1 MAVLT
6 YQQAVDLIAD
16 RANKR
21 SFDDKAVMDLAE
33 CFKTVVIKTAI
44 APSVVGGKVEPYF
57 VWGDGN
63 VGKPRVVFQATT
75 APTAKSIP
83 SAFIV
88 PTVVATDMEQFE
100 VKKLMVKDFK
110 VPAFKAA
117 TNPPSKNTWKLLD
130 LATTEVPQVII
141 TTQLSGC
148 TFAIGT
154 IGKKYYMGH
163 TQPPSSSTA
172 ATGEEHVKAL
182 RKGPVFI
189 GLPDKTKLEST
200 YFIQPGS
207 KSDNESLAYAPTR
220 YANVLGFVVGSK
232 VSFIV
237 AIVIKE
243 NFTVEKVYVVT
254 QASSGSKWSSK
265 EVK

>member
-1 MAVLT
+1 MVLT
-6 YQQAVDLIAD
+6 YQEAVDLIAD
-16 RANKR
+16 RADNR

-33 CFKTVVIKTAI
+33 CFKTVGIKTAI
-44 APSVVGGKVEPYF
+44 APSVVGDKVEPYF
-57 VWGDGN
+57 VLGDDN
-63 VGKPRVVFQATT
+63 VGKSRVVFQATT
-75 APTAKSIP
+75 APDAKSIP

-88 PTVVATDMEQFE
+88 PTVVATDMEQVE
-100 VKKLMVKDFK
+100 VKSKIILKK
-110 VPAFKAA
+110 NKICPAFKAA
-117 TNPPSKNTWKLLD
+117 TNPPSKNTWKLLE
-130 LATTEVPQVII
+130 LGTTEPQVII

-154 IGKKYYMGH
+154 IGEKYYMGH

-172 ATGEEHVKAL
+172 ATGEEHVKGL
-182 RKGPVFI
+182 LKGPVFN

-207 KSDNESLAYAPTR
+207 KSDDESLAYAPTR

-243 NFTVEKVYVVT
+243 DFIVEKVYVVT
-254 QASSGSKWSSK
+254 QASSSKWSST
-265 EVK
+265 EV